1 MIRIAI
7 VDDERIFAE
16 NLKRKV
22 DTIFQKQKFQF
33 QSFLYTDPHLFAA
46 VHNQNKFQLIFLD
59 IDMPEISGMEIAS
72 KIRAYESKTVLI
84 FVSSHSN
91 FVYETFQFRPFRF
104 IRKEKLAEELPEAI
118 NSYCDELSKNKN
130 IHKFELENKKYVMED
145 LEKVI
150 YFFSVR
156 HDIYYTVISGE
167 TKMLSPRV
175 YTMEKIEELLQQ
187 QGFLRI
193 HKTYIVNYKYIYQI
207 HSNYIEL
214 TIKTKDNEDLP
225 VSHRRLAD
233 IRKQYHILMRGG
245 DDI

>member
-1 MIRIAI
+1 MQNIMIVTRKTKGVEDMKNGIAEI
-7 VDDERIFAE
+7 KEV
-16 NLKRKV
+16 
-22 DTIFQKQKFQF
+22 Q
-33 QSFLYTDPHLFAA
+33 
-46 VHNQNKFQLIFLD
+46 D
-59 IDMPEISGMEIAS
+59 IS
-72 KIRAYESKTVLI
+72 TVLTI
-84 FVSSHSN
+84 
-91 FVYETFQFRPFRF
+91 
-104 IRKEKLAEELPEAI
+104 
-118 NSYCDELSKNKN
+118 
-130 IHKFELENKKYVMED
+130 ENKKYVIED

-150 YFFSVR
+150 YFFSIR

-187 QGFLRI
+187 HGFLRI